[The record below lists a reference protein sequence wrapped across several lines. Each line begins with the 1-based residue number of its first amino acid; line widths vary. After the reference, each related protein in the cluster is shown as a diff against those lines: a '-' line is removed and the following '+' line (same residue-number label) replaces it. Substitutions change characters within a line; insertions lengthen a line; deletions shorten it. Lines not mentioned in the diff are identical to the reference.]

1 MIRALTLLPLA
12 SLLLVS
18 AADAR
23 SARVHPK
30 SLPNPA
36 VKARDTVVKD
46 FDARMSRLDAL
57 MGLTPKASA
66 RSRSAE
72 AGR

>member
-23 SARVHPK
+23 SARVHAKP
-30 SLPNPA
+30 LPDPA

>member
-1 MIRALTLLPLA
+1 MIRALTLLSLA
-12 SLLLVS
+12 AFLS
-18 AADAR
+18 ASVAEAR
-23 SARVHPK
+23 SARIHAKPQ
-30 SLPNPA
+30 SNPA
-36 VKARDTVVKD
+36 IKARESVLRD

-57 MGLTPKASA
+57 MGLSPKASP

>member
-1 MIRALTLLPLA
+1 MIRALTLLTLA
-12 SLLLVS
+12 ALVIAP
-18 AADAR
+18 AAEAR
-23 SARVHPK
+23 PSRAPAQPV
-30 SLPNPA
+30 PNAA
-36 VKARDTVVKD
+36 VKARQVVLKD

-57 MGLTPKASA
+57 MGLPTKTAP

>member
-1 MIRALTLLPLA
+1 MIRALTLLSLA
-12 SLLLVS
+12 AILV
-18 AADAR
+18 APTAEAR
-23 SARVHPK
+23 STRAHAKPA
-30 SLPNPA
+30 PNPA
-36 VKARDTVVKD
+36 VKARESALND

-57 MGLTPKASA
+57 MGLSPKASP